1 MRQQPV
7 IAAPVIA
14 APVIAALDWGTT
26 RLRLWLLDAAGA
38 VIAGRRSDDGLTS
51 AQEAGFS
58 AVLESHLAALGASET
73 LPVVACG
80 MVGSRQGWV
89 EAPYIDIPAR
99 IDTILKGA
107 ARVPGERRDIRIV
120 PGLAQRLAE
129 APDVMRGEE
138 TQLAGAGLP
147 AEGRHLA
154 CMPGTHSKWVEITD
168 GAVAGFGTWPT
179 GELFSLL
186 ATHSILR
193 HSLGE
198 TPAAVGADNACFRQS
213 CASALAEGG
222 DITARLFSIR
232 AATLLQ
238 GLAPADAAATLS
250 GLLIGAE
257 IASALRRY
265 GRPDGAITLIAA
277 GALGLLYQCALD
289 LTGLP
294 FRLVDAEQ
302 AVRAGLFAAASRN
315 GMIATTEPSA

>member
-1 MRQQPV
+1 
-7 IAAPVIA
+7 
-14 APVIAALDWGTT
+14 
-26 RLRLWLLDAAGA
+26 
-38 VIAGRRSDDGLTS
+38 
-51 AQEAGFS
+51 
-58 AVLESHLAALGASET
+58 
-73 LPVVACG
+73 
-80 MVGSRQGWV
+80 
-89 EAPYIDIPAR
+89 
-99 IDTILKGA
+99 
-107 ARVPGERRDIRIV
+107 
-120 PGLAQRLAE
+120 
-129 APDVMRGEE
+129 MRGEE

-198 TPAAVGADNACFRQS
+198 TPAKVDADNACFRQS
-213 CASALAEGG
+213 CKTALAESG

-232 AATLLQ
+232 AA
-238 GLAPADAAATLS
+238 

-257 IASALRRY
+257 IASAQHRY

-289 LTGLP
+289 LAGLP

-302 AVRAGLFAAASRN
+302 AVRAGLFSAAREN

>member
-1 MRQQPV
+1 VRRQPV
-7 IAAPVIA
+7 IAAI
-14 APVIAALDWGTT
+14 DWGTT
-26 RLRLWLLDAAGA
+26 RLRLWLLDAAGE
-38 VIAGRRSDDGLTS
+38 VIAGRRGDDGLTS
-51 AQEAGFS
+51 AREAGFS

-89 EAPYIDIPAR
+89 EAPYVDTPAR
-99 IDTILKGA
+99 IDAILKGA
-107 ARVPGERRDIRIV
+107 AHVPGERRDIRIV
-120 PGLAQRLAE
+120 PGLAQRRTD
-129 APDVMRGEE
+129 APDVLRGEE

-198 TPAAVGADNACFRQS
+198 TPAKVDADNACFQQS
-213 CASALAEGG
+213 CKTALAESG

-232 AATLLQ
+232 AASLLQ

-257 IASALRRY
+257 IASAQRRY

-289 LTGLP
+289 LAGLP

-302 AVRAGLFAAASRN
+302 AVRAGLFSAAREN